1 MMGFNFAKKKLP
13 ESHRYRN
20 RASVLPEKL
29 QGECLN
35 ISQCGIYNT
44 IAIPSTTTK

>member
-35 ISQCGIYNT
+35 ISQCGT
-44 IAIPSTTTK
+44 IAIASTTTK